1 MKRNFSALTL
11 KDALQLLG
19 QNDLIFWD
27 LQATPR
33 PPGVFLTEALTRFRS
48 FDTAN
53 TEAAKLLLI
62 DALFAE
68 TVPNHP
74 NLKVWKAM
82 PLESDTLVGV
92 SDYLIAPRR
101 AYLALPLLCVA
112 EAKRDDFV
120 QGRAQCLAEMAAC
133 RDNNRQEG
141 HDTDVFGVVSNGQ
154 VWQFYKLVRAGE
166 VFESRLFSTDYLPD
180 LLGALDFICAECARH
195 VPETLPTPA
204 RATNGPGDLP

>member
-11 KDALQLLG
+11 KDALLLLE
-19 QNDLIFWD
+19 QEELFPWD
-27 LQATPR
+27 LQAPPR
-33 PPGVFLTEALTRFRS
+33 PPSAFLTEALIRFRS

-62 DALFAE
+62 DAVFAE
-68 TVPNHP
+68 IVPNHP

-82 PLESDTLVGV
+82 PLESDTLIGV
-92 SDYLIAPRR
+92 SDYLVAPRR

-120 QGRAQCLAEMAAC
+120 QGRAQCLAEMVAC

-141 HDTDVFGVVSNGQ
+141 HDVDAVFGIVSNGQ
-154 VWQFYKLVRAGE
+154 VWQFYKLAKSGE
-166 VFESRLFSTDYLPD
+166 VYETDPLAISDLPR
-180 LLGALDFICAECARH
+180 LLGALDLVCAECARQ
-195 VPETLPTPA
+195 VP
-204 RATNGPGDLP
+204 